1 MQRFCQ
7 GSGLVGLAPTGRDGG
22 EGPFCWPPPFAEPR
36 NKTQPTHTRNRDY
49 EYGANKSG
57 PNTVPAHPDTS
68 SSSTSTS
75 LYLNCITQSGIDTR
89 IPAVNAIV
97 ISALSATTCGGTEIQ
112 SPLLQ
117 PLNYVTGAAL
127 TRTRDYTS
135 SCYVSPFFSSLPSFR
150 CSLLH
155 ISY

>member
-22 EGPFCWPPPFAEPR
+22 EGPFCWRPPPFAEPR

-49 EYGANKSG
+49 EYGANKSS

-75 LYLNCITQSGIDTR
+75 LHLNCITQSGIDIR

-112 SPLLQ
+112 SPPPATKLRYWCCSYSHQRLHV
-117 PLNYVTGAAL
+117 LVL
-127 TRTRDYTS
+127 R
-135 SCYVSPFFSSLPSFR
+135 VSFFFFSSFFPL
-150 CSLLH
+150 
-155 ISY
+155 